1 MRSTIT
7 ILPADTY
14 TVVNKTVLSE
24 NDHKLITMLYQPVIG
39 HTATS
44 LYFTL
49 IDDLDKLEVMSDDLT
64 HHHLMATMQLK
75 LEDIVI
81 AREKLEAIGLLKS
94 YLKKGSINHYVYLI
108 YSPVS
113 AHDFFQHPILNV
125 VLYNN
130 LGKKEYEK
138 LLNYYKTPRV
148 SLKEYEDI
156 TSNFDDVFTSIKGN
170 ILDMSEEVDITK

>member
-49 IDDLDKLEVMSDDLT
+49 IDESPKFENVGALSDPIFRYSLKFIVRVLLSS
-64 HHHLMATMQLK
+64 HLPRFLYQ
-75 LEDIVI
+75 E
-81 AREKLEAIGLLKS
+81 S
-94 YLKKGSINHYVYLI
+94 PHI
-108 YSPVS
+108 YMPERLRPPESPVT
-113 AHDFFQHPILNV
+113 Q
-125 VLYNN
+125 
-130 LGKKEYEK
+130 
-138 LLNYYKTPRV
+138 
-148 SLKEYEDI
+148 
-156 TSNFDDVFTSIKGN
+156 
-170 ILDMSEEVDITK
+170 